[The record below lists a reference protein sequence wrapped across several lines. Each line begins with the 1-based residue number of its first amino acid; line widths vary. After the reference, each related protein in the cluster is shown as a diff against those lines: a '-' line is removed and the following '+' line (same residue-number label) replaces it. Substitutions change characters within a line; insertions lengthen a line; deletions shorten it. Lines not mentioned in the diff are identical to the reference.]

1 MSWSIEIPGDLQK
14 RIAAEANLRGLDA
27 ASYAIQVLNSSV
39 PAPANG
45 AKSGK
50 EVIERWR
57 AAGLVGDWADRV
69 DLGDSSS
76 YARELREAAQRRDAS

>member
-14 RIAAEANLRGLDA
+14 RIASEASLRGLDA
-27 ASYAIQVLNSSV
+27 ATYAIQVLSSSV
-39 PAPANG
+39 PARVNG
-45 AKSGK
+45 PGSGK
-50 EVIERWR
+50 ELIERWR

-69 DLGDSSS
+69 DIGDSSA